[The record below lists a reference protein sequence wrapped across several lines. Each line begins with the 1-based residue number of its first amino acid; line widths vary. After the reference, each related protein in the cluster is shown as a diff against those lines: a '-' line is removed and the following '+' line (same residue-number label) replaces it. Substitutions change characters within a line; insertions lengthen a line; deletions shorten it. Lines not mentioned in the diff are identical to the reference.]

1 MQYALILMTRNC
13 MANALI
19 SSYAKI
25 MSISNLLSTNSVH
38 LYVKEYKFGF
48 SIFWYDS
55 QISLTISFFFFFFTK
70 TRSQFQCYWNLH
82 CKMYKLYI

>member
-13 MANALI
+13 MANAL
-19 SSYAKI
+19 I

-55 QISLTISFFFFFFTK
+55 QISLTIS
-70 TRSQFQCYWNLH
+70 YVANLVE
-82 CKMYKLYI
+82 

>member
-1 MQYALILMTRNC
+1 MQYALILLTRNC

-19 SSYAKI
+19 SSYANI

-55 QISLTISFFFFFFTK
+55 QISLTISYDCRKFSRMTFI
-70 TRSQFQCYWNLH
+70 FQSIIHTCTA
-82 CKMYKLYI
+82 

>member
-1 MQYALILMTRNC
+1 MTRNC

-55 QISLTISFFFFFFTK
+55 QISYDCRKFSRMTFI
-70 TRSQFQCYWNLH
+70 FQSIIHTCTA
-82 CKMYKLYI
+82 

>member
-38 LYVKEYKFGF
+38 LYAKEYKFGF

-55 QISLTISFFFFFFTK
+55 QISLTIFFFLTK